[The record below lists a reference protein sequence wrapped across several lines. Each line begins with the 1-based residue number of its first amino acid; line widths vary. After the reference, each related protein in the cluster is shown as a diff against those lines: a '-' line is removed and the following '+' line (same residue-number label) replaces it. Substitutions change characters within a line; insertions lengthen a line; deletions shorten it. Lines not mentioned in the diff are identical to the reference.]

1 MLAAL
6 TLAALVLA
14 AGISGSS
21 GRRGAVALGVLS
33 VLWVLVNEPMEGPVL
48 IELTATHGVR
58 SADLAALVGLVL
70 AGYRG
75 RASWGAGRQAMT

>member
-14 AGISGSS
+14 AGIGGSS

-33 VLWVLVNEPMEGPVL
+33 VLWVLVNDPMEGPTLVVL
-48 IELTATHGVR
+48 TRTHGITG
-58 SADLAALVGLVL
+58 ADLTGLVGLGL
-70 AGYRG
+70 AVHRG
-75 RASWGAGRQAMT
+75 RASWRPSPGG